1 MERKDKHIS
10 KFLHGAL
17 PDPEIPAD
25 DAWAGMSDML
35 DAPQD
40 QGAGVAKWHARLW
53 KSIGKFKGLFILIST
68 VVTVS
73 AVIALVVFNGHKTEY
88 RPTAPSSIPSEHRN
102 SANKVS
108 TSDSVTEKRKTAIRR
123 QNTANIPAT
132 ANSATDRVKT
142 GGNEGTVKSGTRGQK
157 VSEHVAPTRVG
168 AQPKIPDNA
177 GPTRTSSH
185 TRKSDTYAPVISGR
199 NAHVRNHS
207 REDQPDNAF
216 PNIPA
221 QSESA
226 RNKPKSTGL
235 LVTNQTNITPVSHE
249 KTTSASSS
257 EHLLNSL
264 EPLPGHFEGPKSDLS
279 KLVQKPLLN
288 VAQPTPKK
296 QNSLLTNLHFGPE
309 WNINRAFASPDY
321 MLTGTDGH
329 KHPLRLAIPGVFV
342 SKSWKRHTATFI
354 FNPLHSYFG
363 EKERVAQRLDT
374 IPSADS
380 TLQQISR
387 NTNFI
392 KAFGLDFSL
401 QYQYQLTRGLSLV
414 GGLSY
419 ARYSSALLRKETEYP
434 NGMVVDEGYLTAR
447 SREALKS
454 YVRPEQWNIRV
465 GILFYSRTVFNSRL
479 QVGINTII
487 PLSNLS
493 HNGFK
498 SVKSPNS
505 QMSIRFLIR

>member
-1 MERKDKHIS
+1 METKDKHIS

-40 QGAGVAKWHARLW
+40 QGAGVEKWHARLW

-102 SANKVS
+102 SANTVS

-177 GPTRTSSH
+177 APAPTFSYTRKPDAHPSAARGRNTRTRS
-185 TRKSDTYAPVISGR
+185 RENQPISASPDVPTQSENVR
-199 NAHVRNHS
+199 NAVKLT
-207 REDQPDNAF
+207 EF
-216 PNIPA
+216 L
-221 QSESA
+221 
-226 RNKPKSTGL
+226 T
-235 LVTNQTNITPVSHE
+235 TNQTTITPVSHE
-249 KTTSASSS
+249 KAISSTPANGF
-257 EHLLNSL
+257 LNSL
-264 EPLPGHFEGPKSDLS
+264 EPLPGHFKGPKSNLS

-454 YVRPEQWNIRV
+454 YVSPEQWNIRV